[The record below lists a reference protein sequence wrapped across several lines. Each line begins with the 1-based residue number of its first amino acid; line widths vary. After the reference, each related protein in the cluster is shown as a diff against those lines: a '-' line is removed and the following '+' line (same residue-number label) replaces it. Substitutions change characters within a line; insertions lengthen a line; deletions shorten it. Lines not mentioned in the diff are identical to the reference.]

1 MNDGLFFRVNQ
12 QDIDRLRDQ
21 WLNLLNQFPPD
32 ENESRKLFDL
42 IAKHYSE
49 KSRFY
54 HNLSHI
60 KALLESSDGIES
72 IENRAAVH
80 LAIWFHDVIYKT
92 RRSDNEEKSAEMA
105 VTSLGKL
112 FIPTNT
118 INMVRD
124 MILATKTHE
133 ADSLTEDAKIFL
145 DLDLAILG
153 TREEIYK
160 AYSAAIR
167 KEYSWVPGFLYKR
180 GRKNILESFL
190 NRESIYYT
198 EEMTAKY
205 TAQARRN
212 IENELRELK
221 A

>member
-1 MNDGLFFRVNQ
+1 
-12 QDIDRLRDQ
+12 
-21 WLNLLNQFPPD
+21 
-32 ENESRKLFDL
+32 
-42 IAKHYSE
+42 
-49 KSRFY
+49 
-54 HNLSHI
+54 
-60 KALLESSDGIES
+60 
-72 IENRAAVH
+72 
-80 LAIWFHDVIYKT
+80 
-92 RRSDNEEKSAEMA
+92 MA